1 MTCMRASSVVHLF
14 LFLFHRPPEED
25 WTKLSPRPIHFA
37 LIKTK
42 ICTFRLSPT
51 SSVEQIRRKSDIY
64 QQGEGRR
71 TEHEHQHTGVDMD
84 VVFCPICTHVIRT
97 HKSHLHAITIIIIG
111 ISNKSCQPPVPTL
124 SADYHPFCR
133 IPIYFH
139 YSLPILKGLPIP
151 LGFCFS
157 HPFSNTIFHLR
168 SSKPCEQ

>member
-1 MTCMRASSVVHLF
+1 MHAGIFSCSLVPLPVPSSTRRGLDKTFASSDPLYLNKDKDLAQPALWSRF
-14 LFLFHRPPEED
+14 EESL
-25 WTKLSPRPIHFA
+25 TYLSRA
-37 LIKTK
+37 
-42 ICTFRLSPT
+42 R
-51 SSVEQIRRKSDIY
+51 
-64 QQGEGRR
+64 GEE

-157 HPFSNTIFHLR
+157 RLFSNTIFHLR